1 MECKNALGQE
11 EQQDETRETNG
22 YTFYWQENDESEP
35 RMHSVDFAVSNSF
48 VTQLSLHPMGISERL
63 MTNEPNVS
71 AINHDQCICTSTGC
85 NSRRQGNV
93 LCHQCDLRGQTR
105 RHIPHSSYQRTVRP
119 FRRTR
124 EAFYTDDRII
134 SLSC

>member
-48 VTQLSLHPMGISERL
+48 VTQLSEHPMGISERL
-63 MTNEPNVS
+63 MTLRAKRV
-71 AINHDQCICTSTGC
+71 
-85 NSRRQGNV
+85 GN
-93 LCHQCDLRGQTR
+93 Q
-105 RHIPHSSYQRTVRP
+105 P
-119 FRRTR
+119 
-124 EAFYTDDRII
+124 
-134 SLSC
+134 